1 MASKSLGTLTLDL
14 VAKIGG
20 YTGPLDKAKRKT
32 KSDTKDMS
40 DYAKNV
46 GIAFA
51 AAGTAA
57 AAGLAALVVST
68 ANSANEMK
76 ILSGLAN
83 TNTAD
88 FQKLTY
94 AAKTYGVEQDKVADI
109 LKDTSDKV
117 GDFLTTGG
125 GPLADFFEK
134 IAPQIGVTADQFRNL
149 SGSDALQLYVSSL
162 EKANLSQSEMVFFM
176 EAIASDSTKLLPVL
190 KNNGDEFRRLGDEA
204 ERLGAVLDE
213 DAIAASQ
220 KFNQNMV
227 RLQGVVTGLG
237 NRITAEALP
246 AMVEFTN
253 TLNDPAVQDG
263 LVSVANGIVRI
274 AEAALSAG
282 SKVGE
287 FGRWIGEEIAAMVGG
302 VGEFDLKRQEEVLK
316 KLEDLQGK
324 NALYRFFNSDNSKN
338 FQDDD
343 YLAEQIELQRKLV
356 EGLREQQKAEENI
369 QKSRNANKQLDDMI
383 SGDLFAMGSAA
394 SIGEIDTSGMLARL
408 KEIEDAAH
416 EAATSQIAAYEQQIA
431 LTGDVTELER
441 VRYAVVSGALVGIN
455 GQQQERL
462 EQLAAEIDAMNASAE
477 AQREIVALREQF
489 AQISQ
494 SALEA
499 EGDLVAVENARNEAQ
514 KAAIKEQMELLREKG
529 ETTKE
534 LEAEY
539 QKAVEDQESEHQN
552 RLKAIRDKAEQDEL
566 IRKQVQLAGAE
577 SLFASLGDLTD
588 AFGKK
593 QSSARKALLIAEK
606 ASAIA
611 SATIAIQEGIAN
623 AASLKFPANIAAMGV
638 VASQTA
644 GLIGTIQS
652 VSVAHGGLDYV
663 PKETT
668 YLLDRGERV
677 VSPAQNRDL
686 TNFLNSG
693 KSSGSAIAK
702 VEIINNGQ
710 PVSATA
716 QMDGETMRI
725 VLTAVDNKLK
735 DDLHNGRG
743 VWREG
748 KEKFGWA
755 TRGAI

>member
-20 YTGPLDKAKRKT
+20 YTAPLDKAKRKT

-117 GDFLTTGG
+117 GDFLMTGG

-246 AMVEFTN
+246 AMVEFTD

-263 LVSVANGIVRI
+263 LATVASGLVAI
-274 AEAALSAG
+274 AGAAVKTMSA
-282 SKVGE
+282 VGD
-287 FGRWIGEEIAAMVGG
+287 FGKWIGEEIAVMVGG
-302 VGEFDLKRQEEVLK
+302 VGDWDLKRQEELLDELVA
-316 KLEDLQGK
+316 LQEKGAAYK
-324 NALYRFFNSDNSKN
+324 FLFATNY
-338 FQDDD
+338 QDDD
-343 YLAEQIELQRKLV
+343 YLAEQIELQRKHV

-369 QKSRNANKQLDDMI
+369 QKSRKANQQLDDMI
-383 SGDLFAMGSAA
+383 GGDLFAMGSAA

-441 VRYAVVSGALVGIN
+441 VRYAVASGALVGIN
-455 GQQQERL
+455 EQQQERL

-489 AQISQ
+489 AEISQ

-499 EGDLVAVENARNEAQ
+499 EGDLMAVENARYAAQ
-514 KAAIKEQMELLREKG
+514 KSAIEEQMELLREKG
-529 ETTKE
+529 EVTLE

-606 ASAIA
+606 MAAIA
-611 SATIAIQEGIAN
+611 SATISIKEGIAN
-623 AASLKFPANIAAMGV
+623 AASLKFPANIGAMAV

-644 GLIGTIQS
+644 GLIGDIQG
-652 VSVAHGGLDYV
+652 VNVAHGGLDYV

-668 YLLDRGERV
+668 YLLDEGERV

-693 KSSGSAIAK
+693 KSSGNGIAK
-702 VEIINNGQ
+702 VEVINNGQ

>member
-20 YTGPLDKAKRKT
+20 YTAPLDKAKRKT

-237 NRITAEALP
+237 NRITSEALP
-246 AMVEFTN
+246 AMVEFTD

-263 LVSVANGIVRI
+263 LATVASGLVAI
-274 AEAALSAG
+274 AGAAVKTMSA
-282 SKVGE
+282 VGD
-287 FGRWIGEEIAAMVGG
+287 FGKWIGEEIAVMVGG
-302 VGEFDLKRQEEVLK
+302 VGDWDLKRQEELLDELVA
-316 KLEDLQGK
+316 LQEKGAAYK
-324 NALYRFFNSDNSKN
+324 FLFATNY
-338 FQDDD
+338 QDDD
-343 YLAEQIELQRKLV
+343 YLAEQIELQRKHV

-369 QKSRNANKQLDDMI
+369 QKSRKANQQLDDMI
-383 SGDLFAMGSAA
+383 GGDLFAMGSAA
-394 SIGEIDTSGMLARL
+394 SIGEIDTSGMLSRL

-455 GQQQERL
+455 EQQQERL

-499 EGDLVAVENARNEAQ
+499 EGDLMAVENARYAAQ
-514 KAAIKEQMELLREKG
+514 KSAIEEQMELLREKG
-529 ETTKE
+529 EATIE

-577 SLFASLGDLTD
+577 SLFGALGDLTET
-588 AFGKK
+588 FGKK
-593 QSSARKALLIAEK
+593 QSGLRKALLIAEK

-644 GLIGTIQS
+644 GLIGTIQG

-668 YLLDRGERV
+668 YLLDKGERV

-702 VEIINNGQ
+702 VEVINNGQ

-725 VLTAVDNKLK
+725 VLTAVDNHLR

-748 KEKFGWA
+748 KEKYGWP